1 MGRFDN
7 LIEQIKSIE
16 VENIESWDSSNDG
29 PVSQVVEKQK
39 VYIWIRLYL
48 KEESSNI
55 SIGDDISMI
64 YIPSGEK
71 LLTKFICYDKTTLTK
86 ENDDLE
92 KVINFNPDDNK
103 KVLCLMVDEDTINNG
118 EGIPFIRT
126 LFKTSRH
133 YQYQLVRRD
142 DLVYVNERTGET
154 LDYFDCDY

>member
-7 LIEQIKSIE
+7 LIEKIKSIE
-16 VENIESWDSSNDG
+16 VEKIESWDSSNE
-29 PVSQVVEKQK
+29 PISQVVEKQK
-39 VYIWIRLYL
+39 VYTWIRLYL
-48 KEESSNI
+48 KEESSNLN
-55 SIGDDISMI
+55 IGDEISMI
-64 YIPSGEK
+64 YNQSGEK

-86 ENDDLE
+86 DHDDLE
-92 KVINFNPDDNK
+92 KIINFNPEDNK

-142 DLVYVNERTGET
+142 DLVYLNERTGET

>member
-16 VENIESWDSSNDG
+16 VENIESWDSSNE

-55 SIGDDISMI
+55 SIGDDISMV
-64 YIPSGEK
+64 YRPSGEK
-71 LLTKFICYDKTTLTK
+71 LSTKFICYDKTTLTK
-86 ENDDLE
+86 DHDDLE
-92 KVINFNPDDNK
+92 KVINFNPEDNK